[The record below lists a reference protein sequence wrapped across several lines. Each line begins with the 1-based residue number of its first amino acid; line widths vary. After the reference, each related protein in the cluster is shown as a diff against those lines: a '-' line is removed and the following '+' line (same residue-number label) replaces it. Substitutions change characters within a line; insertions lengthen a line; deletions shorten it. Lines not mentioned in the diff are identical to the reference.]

1 MVHGYEKSKTLKRNE
16 TSSSGSENE
25 EKQKSVVDPVAY
37 VRQRRTKGN
46 RYHLVMASL
55 LSD

>member
-1 MVHGYEKSKTLKRNE
+1 MVHGYEKSKTFKGNE
-16 TSSSGSENE
+16 TSSSGSEDE
-25 EKQKSVVDPVAY
+25 EKQESVVDPVVY

-46 RYHLVMASL
+46 RYHLVMTSL